1 MNPFAQIDLI
11 TVVAIT
17 AAALIGV
24 ILMTVIIRQVR
35 KAIRSGA
42 GPRLGFGLAI
52 AIAAAVAI
60 IGGVT
65 SFDAVAHRFN
75 SPLIPL
81 VADGMVI
88 ACTALRLA
96 AMTRS
101 WRIPGALITTY
112 VFIVGSVVINM
123 ASVEGWAA
131 KLGHALAPLA
141 YAVLVEMLAYLLRL
155 QMRLAQPPKA
165 RLSAL
170 TWFTSPVITTR
181 VWLHLS
187 RTGADDPIAT
197 RALVQQVV
205 RMASR
210 LSSVCPSKPGWLP
223 IGAAQSARSA
233 ALQCIRDGLLTARDL
248 AGLLPIDRQLT
259 PGELLALVDRAALGL
274 PIATFADR
282 LPVSAKTHRSQLG
295 GHSARRTVEVPSVDQ
310 EVSVGSQFDE
320 RPKAMTGPPASRFSS
335 STAVIRGEKKRVAR
349 AHWDAKISRG
359 EDPPDPKELAEVA
372 DAEISGARKW
382 HKDWLPELSNQAA

>member
-1 MNPFAQIDLI
+1 MSLLALADPIMIGALI
-11 TVVAIT
+11 V
-17 AAALIGV
+17 AAAAAAVLSV
-24 ILMTVIIRQVR
+24 VIIRQVR
-35 KAIRSGA
+35 RAIRSGA
-42 GPRLGFGLAI
+42 GPRLGFGLAVV
-52 AIAAAVAI
+52 IAAAVAV
-60 IGGVT
+60 IGGIT

-96 AMTRS
+96 AMTRG

-112 VFIVGSVVINM
+112 VFIIGSVVINM

-155 QMRLAQPPKA
+155 QMRLARPPKA

-170 TWFTSPVITTR
+170 TWFTSPVVTTR
-181 VWLHLS
+181 VWLHLA
-187 RTGADDPIAT
+187 RTGADDPIET

-210 LSSVCPSKPGWLP
+210 LASVCPSKPGWLP
-223 IGAAQSARSA
+223 IGAARGARSA

-248 AGLLPIDRQLT
+248 AGLLPTDRHLT

-274 PIATFADR
+274 PTSPITSDRPAPAEGRRPQLTHSAQRAADS
-282 LPVSAKTHRSQLG
+282 PGSDQGTARSQQDD
-295 GHSARRTVEVPSVDQ
+295 P
-310 EVSVGSQFDE
+310 
-320 RPKAMTGPPASRFSS
+320 PKAI
-335 STAVIRGEKKRVAR
+335 TAVPDRQMSGPTQAIRGEKKRVAR
-349 AHWDAKISRG
+349 AHWDSKISRG
-359 EDPPDPKELAEVA
+359 EAPPDPKELAAVSDA
-372 DAEISGARKW
+372 DISGARKW
-382 HKDWLPELSNQAA
+382 HKEWLPELADQAA